1 MELESGS
8 QLASAADR
16 SEQKVALPVRR
27 PLYSTLGEKRT
38 LETSPDVDYE
48 IRLTSS
54 LAPPRGFLE
63 YLTLYILQ
71 WSGQGAHTSLA
82 AEFLSLVRDTR
93 ASNSFWLE
101 ISSTLLRE

>member
-8 QLASAADR
+8 QLASAADQ

-38 LETSPDVDYE
+38 LEISPDVYYE

-54 LAPPRGFLE
+54 LAPPRDFLE
-63 YLTLYILQ
+63 CLTLYILQ
-71 WSGQGAHTSLA
+71 WFGQGAHTSLA
-82 AEFLSLVRDTR
+82 AKFLSLARDTH
-93 ASNSFWLE
+93 ASNSFQLE
-101 ISSTLLRE
+101 ISSTLPRE